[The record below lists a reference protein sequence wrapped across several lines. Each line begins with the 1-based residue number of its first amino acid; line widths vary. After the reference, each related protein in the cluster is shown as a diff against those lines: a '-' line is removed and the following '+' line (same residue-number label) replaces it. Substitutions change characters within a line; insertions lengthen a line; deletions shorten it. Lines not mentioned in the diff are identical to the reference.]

1 MDLALGLPAVVALT
15 AATGYFVAQE
25 FVFVTADR
33 PTLEALAARGD
44 RRAARAV
51 RVMERLSFM
60 LSGAQLGITVTA
72 LVVGFIAEPALAGL
86 IAPALAA
93 AGVPAGAT
101 GGIAL
106 AFGFLLAT
114 VIQMVL
120 GELFPKNLALSRADA
135 MARALASSTL
145 VYLAVA
151 APLIRLFDASAN
163 RLLRAAGI
171 EPVQELRHGA
181 TLEELGHI
189 VGESGEQLEERH
201 AELLERALAFP
212 DRTAGEAMVP
222 RVDVVTV
229 PGGTPVAR
237 MAEVIAEAG
246 HSRYPVVGDS
256 VDDVLGVVG
265 LEELVRLPPDA
276 PVPVRRVARP
286 APLLPDTLPL
296 PEVVVR
302 LQAGGT
308 AMALVID
315 EYGGFAGLIT
325 WEDVAEEL
333 VGEIAD
339 ELEAAGVPA
348 RRRGRWWITD
358 AGLRVDEVAHETGIA
373 LPEGDYETVAGL
385 LLRRLGRVAEPG
397 DAVTVDLPPARLG
410 EPPRRAVVEVLTVR
424 RHVPET
430 IRLRVTAAVPEGEER
445 GAE

>member
-1 MDLALGLPAVVALT
+1 MDLALGLTAVVVLT

-33 PTLEALAARGD
+33 PALKALAAGGD

-72 LVVGFIAEPALAGL
+72 LVVGFLAKPALADL

-93 AGVPAGAT
+93 AGVPAGAV
-101 GGIAL
+101 GGFAVAAGL
-106 AFGFLLAT
+106 ALAT
-114 VIQMVL
+114 VVQMVL
-120 GELFPKNLALSRADA
+120 GELFPKNLALAKA
-135 MARALASSTL
+135 EPLARALAPSTL
-145 VYLAVA
+145 VYLTAA
-151 APLIRLFDASAN
+151 APLIRFFDGAAE
-163 RLLRAAGI
+163 RLLRAVGV
-171 EPVQELRHGA
+171 EPVQELHHGA

-189 VGESGEQLEERH
+189 IGESGEQLEREH
-201 AELLERALAFP
+201 AELLERALAFS
-212 DRTAGEAMVP
+212 DRTAEEAMVP

-229 PGGTPVAR
+229 PAGTPVAD
-237 MAEVIAEAG
+237 MAEVIASAG

-265 LEELVRLPPDA
+265 LEELVRLDPRA
-276 PVPVRRVARP
+276 RTPVGEVARP
-286 APLLPDTLPL
+286 APMLPTSLPL
-296 PEVVVR
+296 PDVVRR
-302 LQAGGT
+302 LQAAGT
-308 AMALVID
+308 AVACVID
-315 EYGGFAGLIT
+315 EYGGFAGLIA

-339 ELEAAGVPA
+339 ELDAGVVPA
-348 RRRGRWWITD
+348 RRRGRWWVTD

-385 LLRRLGRVAEPG
+385 LLQRLGRVAEPG
-397 DAVTVDLPPARLG
+397 DVVTVDLPPSRLD
-410 EPPRRAVVEVLTVR
+410 EPPRRAVVEVVTVR

-430 IRLRVTAAVPEGEER
+430 IRIRAVPAAREGRER
-445 GAE
+445 SVE